1 MAARGRGGEEM
12 RERDRRRGG
21 GRRTAQP
28 WRRCGWRLGTTGGR
42 GVANMWGRSV
52 SS

>member
-21 GRRTAQP
+21 GRRTARP
-28 WRRCGWRLGTTGGR
+28 WEAVRLEVRDDRRKG
-42 GVANMWGRSV
+42 